1 MKSYL
6 IGSGI
11 LVGGGVLAALLI
23 ALAPEP
29 PKDDPPPQTPLV
41 ATTPVTIET
50 GSLMVRGNGTVRS
63 PRQIELTAEV
73 AGRIVSVADAL
84 SSGGQFRAGD
94 VLARIDPSDY
104 RAAVEQARAQVTD
117 AQFQVL
123 QAREEVQVAREE
135 YDRLRQRT
143 GHAPMLDS
151 TSLGRLVYKEPQLR
165 QAEAALR
172 SARAAL
178 QTAETNLE
186 RTAVRAPFNGQV
198 RQKRADL
205 GTYVAPGT
213 PLATIYGTDVA
224 EIVVPLPSRKAALI
238 DGLYASRAAGRGDIA
253 ATVMTEYGGRTFS
266 WRGRVDRVEGAIDP
280 QTRTVNVVVHVPN
293 PYATDDLRVT
303 SQLPEQPVSVDR
315 PPLQV
320 GRFTTVDIEA
330 RSRATYA
337 VVPRRAVH
345 TRTSDTPPVVWTV
358 QHDSLLVEQPVQ
370 IIQTVGDDAY
380 LGPSAGLQDG
390 QPIVTSDLRVQT
402 DSMRVRTGAR

>member
-6 IGSGI
+6 IGTGI
-11 LVGGGVLAALLI
+11 LVGGAALAALLI

-41 ATTPVTIET
+41 ATTPIVVET
-50 GSLMVRGNGTVRS
+50 GSLVVRGNGTVRS

-73 AGRIVSVADAL
+73 AGRIVSVSDAL
-84 SSGGQFRAGD
+84 TSGGRFRAGD
-94 VLARIDPSDY
+94 VLARVDPSDY
-104 RAAVEQARAQVTD
+104 RAAVEQARARVTE
-117 AQFQVL
+117 AEFQVL

-143 GHAPMLDS
+143 GQAPSLDS

-165 QAEAALR
+165 RAEATLR

-186 RTAVRAPFNGQV
+186 RTAIRAPFNGQV
-198 RQKRADL
+198 REKRADL
-205 GTYVAPGT
+205 GAYVAPGT
-213 PLATIYGTDVA
+213 PLATIYDTDAA

-238 DGLYASRAAGRGDIA
+238 NGLYASRTGSRPIP
-253 ATVMTEYGGRTFS
+253 ATVTTEYGGHAFS
-266 WRGRVDRVEGAIDP
+266 WTGRVDRVEGAIDS
-280 QTRTVNVVVHVPN
+280 QTRTVNVVVRVPR
-293 PYATDDLRVT
+293 PYATDGLQVT
-303 SQLPEQPVSVDR
+303 SQLPEQPATVDR

-330 RSRATYA
+330 RAGETYV
-337 VVPRRAVH
+337 VVPRRAVR
-345 TRTSDTPPVVWTV
+345 TRTSEAPPVVWTV
-358 QHDSLLVEQPVQ
+358 QGDSLLVEQPVQ

-380 LGPSAGLQDG
+380 LAPSAGLRAG
-390 QPIVTSDLRVQT
+390 QPIVTSDLRMQT
-402 DSMRVRTGAR
+402 DSMRVRTGSR